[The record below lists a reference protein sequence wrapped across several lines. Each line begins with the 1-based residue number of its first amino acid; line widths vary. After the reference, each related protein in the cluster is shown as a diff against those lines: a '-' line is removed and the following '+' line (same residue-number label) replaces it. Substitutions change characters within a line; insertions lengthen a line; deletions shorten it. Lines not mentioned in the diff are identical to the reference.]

1 MLLEDHL
8 LEVPEPLLLVV
19 RLHLILDVKSD
30 RASEQGESDQ
40 EQVSVASHASAA
52 TKRRGDS
59 CVRRREKNRPTPT
72 GANDLDRGQEREVR
86 RDVYLETC
94 RRMLPLGRTRRARG

>member
-59 CVRRREKNRPTPT
+59 CVRRREKIGRRRRVRTT
-72 GANDLDRGQEREVR
+72 SIEDRN
-86 RDVYLETC
+86 
-94 RRMLPLGRTRRARG
+94 AK

>member
-59 CVRRREKNRPTPT
+59 CVCDAVKKIGRRRRVRTTSIE
-72 GANDLDRGQEREVR
+72 DRN
-86 RDVYLETC
+86 
-94 RRMLPLGRTRRARG
+94 AK